1 MIISDGGLEVR
12 YAKISAGGSG
22 KRNTYQLTQPERK
35 YDKEYTYV
43 FEGRRSITSEGKELH
58 VKKPQAHV
66 EDLKNNQELA

>member
-1 MIISDGGLEVR
+1 MLISNGGLEVR
-12 YAKISAGGSG
+12 YAKVSTGGVG
-22 KRNTYQLTQPERK
+22 GRNTYRLTQSERK

-58 VKKPQAHV
+58 VKKPQTHV